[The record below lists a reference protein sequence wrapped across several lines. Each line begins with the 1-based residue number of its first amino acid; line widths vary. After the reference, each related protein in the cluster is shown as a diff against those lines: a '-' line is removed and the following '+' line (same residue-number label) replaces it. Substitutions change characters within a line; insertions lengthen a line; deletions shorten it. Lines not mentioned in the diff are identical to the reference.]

1 LKKIPFLLVSF
12 LVLALGVIAV
22 GCGGGSKKTVD
33 LGNGNKVSVGGGV
46 PSDFPSD
53 FPKYSGANV
62 QGSYTG
68 TEGDVKGTVVTWT
81 TGDSVDKV
89 TEFFNSAFKD
99 GPWKST
105 ANGTISGNSYWAA
118 DSADGTKRAYVM
130 VSESSGET
138 SIIAAVGPKDSGSS
152 SSGDSTST
160 SGSSSSDTPSSDS
173 SSSDS
178 SGEPTQASEPLPD
191 EVKLS
196 DSFPKDRVPFP
207 DGARVTA
214 DSSFSSGGMTTN
226 SIELYVKDS
235 PENVANYFKNEMP
248 KHGWE
253 NAFSSTANGE
263 WVLTF
268 STGDNEGLTISVSE
282 SSTSGYAQVSLTVVV
297 SG

>member
-1 LKKIPFLLVSF
+1 LKKIPFLLLPF
-12 LVLALGVIAV
+12 LVLALGTIAV
-22 GCGGGSKKTVD
+22 GCGGSSKTVKIGD
-33 LGNGNKVSVGGGV
+33 TKVDVSGKL
-46 PSDFPSD
+46 PSDFPGD
-53 FPKYSGANV
+53 FPKYKGAKV
-62 QGSYTG
+62 QGSASG
-68 TEGDVKGTVVTWT
+68 SEGGIKGTVVTWT

-89 TEFFNSAFKD
+89 TEFFNGAFKD

-105 ANGTISGNSYWAA
+105 ANGTVSGSSYWSA
-118 DSADGTKRAYVM
+118 DSADGAKSAYVM

-138 SIIAAVGPKDSGSS
+138 SIIAVVGPKDSSS
-152 SSGDSTST
+152 SSSNDSTST
-160 SGSSSSDTPSSDS
+160 SDSSSSDTPSSDS
-173 SSSDS
+173 SSSDGS
-178 SGEPTQASEPLPD
+178 SEPTQASEPLPD

-196 DSFPKDRVPFP
+196 DSFPTDRVPLP

-235 PENVANYFKNEMP
+235 PENVADYFKNEMP

-263 WVLTF
+263 WTLTF
-268 STGDNEGLTISVSE
+268 STGDSEGLTISVTE